1 MLYYIHKVN
10 QVTNRGVFKMRKT
23 NVNVYE
29 FSELSIIVQQK
40 VIERYRNEL
49 FDLLDDDLKDI
60 MKMEFNSH
68 THKLDFKLAYS
79 LNYCQGDGV
88 SFTGNIEG
96 KEELLEFASLVY
108 DNKIP
113 NNILR
118 LIDWNIIYNVEFI
131 RGSSNYVHKYTVAPA
146 IIDNYNISNS
156 YCHINKA
163 ITEFEKSINKWYSQV
178 CDTMEKFGYDTKENL
193 YGDDNIKSYIEEN
206 ECEFFIDGRDFL

>member
-1 MLYYIHKVN
+1 
-10 QVTNRGVFKMRKT
+10 MR
-23 NVNVYE
+23 NVNVGVYE
-29 FSELSIIVQQK
+29 FDDLSKAVQDE
-40 VIERYRNEL
+40 VIERYRDKL

-60 MKMEFNSH
+60 MNMEFNSH
-68 THKLDFKLAYS
+68 VHKLDFKLAYS

-108 DNKIP
+108 DNKVP
-113 NNILR
+113 RNIIR
-118 LIDWNIIYNVEFI
+118 LIKWDIIYNVEFV

-193 YGDDNIKSYIEEN
+193 YSDDNIKSYIEEN

>member
-1 MLYYIHKVN
+1 
-10 QVTNRGVFKMRKT
+10 MRKT

-60 MKMEFNSH
+60 MKMEFNNH
-68 THKLDFKLAYS
+68 VHKLDFKLAYS

-96 KEELLEFASLVY
+96 KEELLGFASLVY
-108 DNKIP
+108 NNKVP
-113 NNILR
+113 RNIIR
-118 LIDWNIIYNVEFI
+118 LIKWDIIYNVEFV
-131 RGSSNYVHKYTVAPA
+131 RDSSNYVHKYTVAPA

-193 YGDDNIKSYIEEN
+193 YSDDNIKSYIEAN

>member
-1 MLYYIHKVN
+1 
-10 QVTNRGVFKMRKT
+10 MRKT

-40 VIERYRNEL
+40 VIERYRNIL
-49 FDLLDDDLKDI
+49 FDLLDDDLRDI
-60 MKMEFNSH
+60 VNMEFNSH
-68 THKLDFKLAYS
+68 VHKLNFKLAYS

-88 SFTGNIEG
+88 SFTGDIEG

-108 DNKIP
+108 NNKVP
-113 NNILR
+113 RNIIR
-118 LIDWNIIYNVEFI
+118 LIKWDIIYNVEFV
-131 RGSSNYVHKYTVAPA
+131 RGSSNYVHKYTVAPV

-193 YGDDNIKSYIEEN
+193 YSDDNIKSYIEAN

>member
-1 MLYYIHKVN
+1 
-10 QVTNRGVFKMRKT
+10 MRKT

-68 THKLDFKLAYS
+68 MHNLNFELAYS

-88 SFTGNIEG
+88 SFTGTVEG

-108 DNKIP
+108 NNKIP
-113 NNILR
+113 NNVLR
-118 LIDWNIIYNVEFI
+118 LINWNIIYNVEFV
-131 RGSSNYVHKYTVAPA
+131 RGSSNYVHKYTVAPV

-193 YGDDNIKSYIEEN
+193 YSDDNIKSYIEEN

>member
-1 MLYYIHKVN
+1 
-10 QVTNRGVFKMRKT
+10 MRKT

-49 FDLLDDDLKDI
+49 FDLLDNDLKDI
-60 MKMEFNSH
+60 MNMEFNNH
-68 THKLDFKLAYS
+68 VHKLDFKLAYS

-88 SFTGNIEG
+88 SFDGIVEG
-96 KEELLEFASLVY
+96 KEELFTLASLVY

-113 NNILR
+113 KNILR
-118 LIDWNIIYNVEFI
+118 LIKWDIIYNVEFV
-131 RGSSNYVHKYTVAPA
+131 RGSSNYVHKYTVAPT

-156 YCHINKA
+156 YCHINKV

-178 CDTMEKFGYDTKENL
+178 CDTMENFGYDTKENL
-193 YGDDNIKSYIEEN
+193 YSDDNIKSYIEAN
-206 ECEFFIDGRDFL
+206 EWEFFIDGRDFL

>member
-1 MLYYIHKVN
+1 
-10 QVTNRGVFKMRKT
+10 MRKT

-49 FDLLDDDLKDI
+49 FDLLDDDLRDI
-60 MKMEFNSH
+60 MKIEFNNLI
-68 THKLDFKLAYS
+68 HKLNFELAYS
-79 LNYCQGDGV
+79 LNYCQGDVV

-118 LIDWNIIYNVEFI
+118 LINWSIIYNVEFV
-131 RGSSNYVHKYTVAPA
+131 RDSSNYVHKYTVTPA

-193 YGDDNIKSYIEEN
+193 YSDDNIKSYIEEN
-206 ECEFFIDGRDFL
+206 ESEFFIDGRDFI

>member
-1 MLYYIHKVN
+1 
-10 QVTNRGVFKMRKT
+10 MRKT
-23 NVNVYE
+23 NINVYE

-49 FDLLDDDLKDI
+49 FDLLDDDLRDI
-60 MKMEFNSH
+60 MNMEFNSH
-68 THKLDFKLAYS
+68 AHKFDFKLAYS

-118 LIDWNIIYNVEFI
+118 LINWNIIYNVEFV
-131 RGSSNYVHKYTVAPA
+131 RDSSNYVHKYTVTPA

-178 CDTMEKFGYDTKENL
+178 CDIMEKFGYDTKENL
-193 YGDDNIKSYIEEN
+193 YSDNNIKSYIEEN
-206 ECEFFIDGRDFL
+206 ECEFFIDGRDFI

>member
-1 MLYYIHKVN
+1 
-10 QVTNRGVFKMRKT
+10 MR
-23 NVNVYE
+23 NVNVGVYE
-29 FSELSIIVQQK
+29 FDDLSKAVQDE
-40 VIERYRNEL
+40 VIERYRDKL

-60 MKMEFNSH
+60 MNMEFNSH
-68 THKLDFKLAYS
+68 VHKLDFKLAYS

-88 SFTGNIEG
+88 SFTGSAEG
-96 KEELLEFASLVY
+96 KEELLTLAFLVY
-108 DNKIP
+108 GNKVP
-113 NNILR
+113 KNIIR
-118 LIDWNIIYNVEFI
+118 LIKWDIIYNVEFV

-193 YGDDNIKSYIEEN
+193 YSDDNIKSYIEEN
-206 ECEFFIDGRDFL
+206 VCEFFIDGRDFL